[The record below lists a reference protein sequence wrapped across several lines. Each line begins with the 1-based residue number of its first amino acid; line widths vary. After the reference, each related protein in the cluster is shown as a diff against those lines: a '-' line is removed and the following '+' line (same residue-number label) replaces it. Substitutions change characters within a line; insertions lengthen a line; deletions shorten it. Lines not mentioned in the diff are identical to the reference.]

1 MEYIAASTTHL
12 IFLWILLLSLKSSN
26 LAIELCPTLCRCTL
40 EILNCSRTTNSPHL
54 YRVPNPEPFGHEYNF
69 VMLDFTENAISSID
83 KWAWWAYPL
92 TENLILKNNR
102 LSRLDNISLDGLFFL
117 VHLNLSGNCIL
128 RIMEGTFQTWH
139 GMLFLSKVILSHNP
153 LREIEDSHFY
163 RLPSMEF
170 LDLSSTE
177 ITQDI
182 LQNLLKISLKTL
194 KTIVLPRKMSYYH
207 HKILSSIEVLH
218 KTAKLDCTN
227 NCLLNIIE
235 YEEEE
240 LWATTQ
246 DKIMKELETRKLI
259 ALLRKLI
266 LDEFV
271 NKKRAVENLMKNLDT
286 LDKLLQE
293 AHKTVGSEEEAQELV
308 AKIEKLRTLIS
319 GSPTDNSKT
328 FNEVLP
334 DKTLS
339 HETHSEHQEQT
350 TSAPPSV
357 NFLPHSDD
365 CVLFE
370 AMLNKLLAFLIPDEL
385 TKNLIFRIICNSFY
399 FYLCYVI
406 FIKVIGNPFG

>member
-117 VHLNLSGNCIL
+117 VHL
-128 RIMEGTFQTWH
+128 
-139 GMLFLSKVILSHNP
+139 ILSHNP